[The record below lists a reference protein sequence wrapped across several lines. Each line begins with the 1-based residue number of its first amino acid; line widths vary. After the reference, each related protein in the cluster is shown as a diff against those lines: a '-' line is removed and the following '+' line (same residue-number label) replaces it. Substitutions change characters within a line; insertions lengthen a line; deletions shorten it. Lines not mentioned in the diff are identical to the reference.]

1 MSTPPIQ
8 LENLAVAVQS
18 AVQKVLAQHGA
29 VSIDKI
35 WVGFVA
41 PENLATIH
49 NANSVAAVLAKEGG
63 VQGGVGS
70 VGQLAAGAAGTLAAG
85 AAGTQA
91 AGIVKPPGHIIGIV
105 YSPKLKA

>member
-1 MSTPPIQ
+1 MPTPPIQ

-18 AVQKVLAQHGA
+18 AVQQVLAQHGA

-41 PENLATIH
+41 PENLATIQ
-49 NANSVAAVLAKEGG
+49 NANRVAAVLAKEGG

-70 VGQLAAGAAGTLAAG
+70 VGQLAAG